1 MDLEQFSQSI
11 IQHGYAEQ
19 RLLDKAIALNNSS
32 LSGSTIGAVAQA
44 LIDMG
49 IISEEALYDIYAQL
63 TGLKIW
69 QGDGEFLS
77 ECESLSRTYMAFNR
91 ILPVK
96 KDEQLLLITDDA
108 TDEGLHEMLTRLIP
122 EAEVQLL
129 ASSVF
134 NPLLDE
140 NFSDELSEQESEEQE
155 FGNENEIEHL
165 KDLALEAPI
174 IRLVTDMINTAVRL
188 GASDIHL
195 EPFRHTVELRY
206 RVDGVLLN
214 RAPPSP
220 EDYPAVISRIKI
232 LAELDIAERRLPQDG
247 RIRTKSAGRDIDLR
261 ISTLPTPY
269 GEDVVMRLLDKKGKI
284 LTLNKMGLSLPVLNS
299 LKGNLKKSHGIILV
313 TGPTGS
319 GKTTTLYAAL
329 QSLIDGHKKIITV
342 EDPVEYEIAG
352 ISQIAV
358 NESIGMTFAKALRSI
373 LRHDPDI
380 IFIGEIR
387 DLETAE
393 IAIQSSLTG
402 HLVLSTLHTNTA
414 MGAITRFMDMGIP
427 DYLLASSLQM
437 VTAQRLVRRL
447 CEHCKTIDEE
457 LERTTRSHFQIPEN
471 AIIYKPVG
479 CNKCAQSGYSGRLLI
494 AEYREM
500 NTEIRNAILNEP
512 NTDVLEQAAVKS
524 HDGNL
529 MTDGIRK
536 VVQGITSMEE
546 VLRVAG

>member
-1 MDLEQFSQSI
+1 MQLEQFKQALI
-11 IQHGYAEQ
+11 EHGYAEQ
-19 RLLDKAIALNNSS
+19 RILDKAISLNKTQTNISSVTAL
-32 LSGSTIGAVAQA
+32 AQT

-63 TGLKIW
+63 SGLAIW
-69 QGDGEFLS
+69 QGDGEFLA
-77 ECESLSRTYMAFNR
+77 ECEPLSRSFMAYNR
-91 ILPVK
+91 ILPVNNN
-96 KDEQLLLITDDA
+96 EQLLLITDDA
-108 TDEGLHEMLTRLIP
+108 ADEGLHQMLHSLLP
-122 EAEVQLL
+122 DAEVQLRPV
-129 ASSVF
+129 SVF
-134 NPLLDE
+134 SHLLEDHFSTE
-140 NFSDELSEQESEEQE
+140 LSDLSDEQDDLSAD
-155 FGNENEIEHL
+155 NEIEHL

-174 IRLVTDMINTAVRL
+174 IRLVSDMINTAVQL

-195 EPFRHTVELRY
+195 EPFRNSVELRY

-214 RAPPSP
+214 RPPPSM
-220 EDYPAVISRIKI
+220 EEYPAVISRIKI
-232 LAELDIAERRLPQDG
+232 LSELDIAERRLPQDG

-284 LTLNKMGLSLPVLNS
+284 LALDSMGLSPPILEP
-299 LKGNLKKSHGIILV
+299 LKANLKKSNGIILV

-329 QSLIDGHKKIITV
+329 QTLIDGKKKIITV
-342 EDPVEYEIAG
+342 EDPVEYEIPG

-358 NESIGMTFAKALRSI
+358 NETIGMTFAKALRSI

-402 HLVLSTLHTNTA
+402 HLVLSTLHTNSA

-447 CEHCKTIDEE
+447 CEHCKQVDDAFEQSS
-457 LERTTRSHFQIPEN
+457 RSHYHIPEN
-471 AIIYKPVG
+471 NIIYKPIG
-479 CNKCAQSGYSGRLLI
+479 CNKCAHSGYSGRLLI
-494 AEYREM
+494 AECREM
-500 NTEIRNAILNEP
+500 NSEIRHTILNEP
-512 NTDVLEQAAVKS
+512 NTDKLEQSAAKI
-524 HDGNL
+524 HKGNL
-529 MTDGIRK
+529 LTDGMDK
-536 VVQGITSMEE
+536 VAQGLTSMEE